1 LPVAREVDGV
11 RAGAALSSPDGMIAG
26 AEGSAID
33 ALRASQ
39 AEEQCL
45 STWAYPRPRP
55 LIPLCADREEQR
67 PQQAAFAIP

>member
-1 LPVAREVDGV
+1 MARDGV

-33 ALRASQ
+33 ALRAGQ

-45 STWAYPRPRP
+45 FYVGIPSETIHLEMAIAP
-55 LIPLCADREEQR
+55 LSDPKHLTS
-67 PQQAAFAIP
+67 